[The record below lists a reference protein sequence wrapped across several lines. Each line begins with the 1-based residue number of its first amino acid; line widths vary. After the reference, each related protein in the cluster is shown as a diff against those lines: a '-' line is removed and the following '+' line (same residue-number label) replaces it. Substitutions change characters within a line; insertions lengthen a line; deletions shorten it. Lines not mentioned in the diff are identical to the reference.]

1 MVRRG
6 SAPPHSR
13 RCRPAEWLQPF
24 DHQRQV
30 LARNQ
35 PAVTPSRANATAPRS
50 QQPPQQPAYPPASP
64 RLGVRQGGRQRGGG
78 VMKDTTIK
86 VTRFSTLKI
95 DFRRRLQAC
104 TAELSSRRPSAVGKS
119 GTPDRNPASFIRTS
133 IGYPLAARRRVVSLP
148 RRNPK
153 SGVHA
158 SGGGGSIGGDKGCQL
173 IAIGRLSG

>member
-13 RCRPAEWLQPF
+13 RCRPAEWLQLF

-35 PAVTPSRANATAPRS
+35 PAVTPSRANAAAPRS
-50 QQPPQQPAYPPASP
+50 HNRRSNQPIHLHRHGLEFAKVGDNAA
-64 RLGVRQGGRQRGGG
+64 VG

-86 VTRFSTLKI
+86 VTRFSPLKI

-104 TAELSSRRPSAVGKS
+104 TAALSSRRPSAVGKS

-158 SGGGGSIGGDKGCQL
+158 SGGGGSIGGDKGCQR

>member
-64 RLGVRQGGRQRGGG
+64 LEFAKVGDNAAVG

-86 VTRFSTLKI
+86 VTRFSTVKI

-104 TAELSSRRPSAVGKS
+104 TAALSSRRPSAVGKS

-158 SGGGGSIGGDKGCQL
+158 SGGGGSIGGDKGCQR